1 MGRRKTKKI
10 KQSKSSLV
18 LKNRNKIDREFH
30 CNKCQHDKSVSI
42 KIDMRSALG
51 FLKCRICG
59 VDFATRITS
68 LDEPIDVYTAW
79 IDDLREKEKQ
89 GAAIEQS
96 KPIKHDHKTSPKQS
110 YERPT
115 AEEPVNMLST
125 DEEEENIYD
134 PMTENFRVYID
145 ENVDPDMPVDES
157 IKSEPDDSS
166 TGNLQRDNTD
176 DDLTKFDYKSDDDF
190 LNITKTNFRNRV
202 IGTEE
207 LSDSFELSENPD
219 THVHNLFQDED

>member
-42 KIDMRSALG
+42 KIDMRSAVG

-59 VDFATRITS
+59 VDFSTRITS

-89 GAAIEQS
+89 GPVIEQP
-96 KPIKHDHKTSPKQS
+96 KPTKQDHKVSPKET
-110 YERPT
+110 YEKPQVDDT
-115 AEEPVNMLST
+115 ANMLPSDE
-125 DEEEENIYD
+125 DEENVYD
-134 PMTENFRVYID
+134 PMMEKFKVFLGEDRN
-145 ENVDPDMPVDES
+145 PDMPVDES
-157 IKSEPDDSS
+157 NRSEPDDSN
-166 TGNLQRDNTD
+166 TGQVQSHNTD
-176 DDLTKFDYKSDDDF
+176 DDLTRFNDKSDDDL

-202 IGTEE
+202 VGTGD
-207 LSDSFELSENPD
+207 LSGSFEHSENPD